1 MACHIFKK
9 SGGDPGPQSPP
20 HITRGTGQAETLGR
34 HQQSGDVETHPR
46 RLPQQPMKTF
56 AFLSIAAAAV
66 VGAMTS
72 VDLVKKGD
80 HNAAALFAGFT
91 AFAAA
96 SSVCTI
102 GSIIDEA

>member
-1 MACHIFKK
+1 MPYIEGVK
-9 SGGDPGPQSPP
+9 
-20 HITRGTGQAETLGR
+20 GR
-34 HQQSGDVETHPR
+34 PSTP
-46 RLPQQPMKTF
+46 QPMKTF

>member
-1 MACHIFKK
+1 MPYIEGVK
-9 SGGDPGPQSPP
+9 GM
-20 HITRGTGQAETLGR
+20 TLNT
-34 HQQSGDVETHPR
+34 ST
-46 RLPQQPMKTF
+46 MKTIT
-56 AFLSIAAAAV
+56 FLSIAAAAV

-72 VDLVKKGD
+72 VDLAKKGD
-80 HNAAALFAGFT
+80 GNAAALFAGFT

>member
-1 MACHIFKK
+1 MACHIFKE
-9 SGGDPGPQSPP
+9 SGGDPATPQ
-20 HITRGTGQAETLGR
+20 T
-34 HQQSGDVETHPR
+34 
-46 RLPQQPMKTF
+46 MKSLV
-56 AFLSIAAAAV
+56 FLSIAAAAV

-72 VDLVKKGD
+72 MDLAKKGD
-80 HNAAALFAGFT
+80 GNAAALFMGFT

>member
-1 MACHIFKK
+1 MK
-9 SGGDPGPQSPP
+9 S
-20 HITRGTGQAETLGR
+20 L
-34 HQQSGDVETHPR
+34 
-46 RLPQQPMKTF
+46 

-80 HNAAALFAGFT
+80 GNAAALFMGLT
-91 AFAAA
+91 AVAAA

>member
-1 MACHIFKK
+1 MPYIEEV
-9 SGGDPGPQSPP
+9 Q
-20 HITRGTGQAETLGR
+20 GR
-34 HQQSGDVETHPR
+34 PATP
-46 RLPQQPMKTF
+46 QPMKTF

>member
-1 MACHIFKK
+1 
-9 SGGDPGPQSPP
+9 
-20 HITRGTGQAETLGR
+20 
-34 HQQSGDVETHPR
+34 
-46 RLPQQPMKTF
+46 MKTIT
-56 AFLSIAAAAV
+56 FLCIAAAAV

>member
-1 MACHIFKK
+1 MTGVMACHILRE
-9 SGGDPGPQSPP
+9 SGGDPATP
-20 HITRGTGQAETLGR
+20 
-34 HQQSGDVETHPR
+34 
-46 RLPQQPMKTF
+46 QPMKTF

>member
-1 MACHIFKK
+1 MWRRIPAAYL
-9 SGGDPGPQSPP
+9 SNPP
-20 HITRGTGQAETLGR
+20 T
-34 HQQSGDVETHPR
+34 
-46 RLPQQPMKTF
+46 MKPLV
-56 AFLSIAAAAV
+56 FLSIAAAAV

>member
-1 MACHIFKK
+1 M
-9 SGGDPGPQSPP
+9 
-20 HITRGTGQAETLGR
+20 TLNT
-34 HQQSGDVETHPR
+34 ST
-46 RLPQQPMKTF
+46 MKTIT
-56 AFLSIAAAAV
+56 FLSIAAAAV

-72 VDLVKKGD
+72 VDLVKKGE